1 MTSFT
6 TKTGIILDIRIASVY
21 DLTAIKK
28 LNEKWTVASLD
39 IVDKEN
45 GFLYCD
51 SYNEVD
57 LKKIIEA
64 EEVAIATNNGQVIA
78 YYINDN
84 YSNLVTDYKDAIKKL
99 KQEGTISPDLKVSL
113 RTQIVVEKEFH
124 RMGIPVAMLSFLKP
138 LLKLKYDLLF
148 SIGINENPKR
158 IAHQK
163 AGWEIIYENDFNYY
177 CIYNL
182 NPNE

>member
-1 MTSFT
+1 MKTIT
-6 TKTGIILDIRIASVY
+6 TKTGLILDIRLAELN
-21 DLTAIKK
+21 DLKAIQK
-28 LNEKWTVASLD
+28 LNTKWTVSSIDKA
-39 IVDKEN
+39 DKEN

-51 SYNEVD
+51 TYKEED

-64 EEVAIATNNGQVIA
+64 EEVAVATNNGQVIA

-84 YSNLVTDYKDAIKKL
+84 YSHLLSQYDNTINKL
-99 KQEGTISPDLKVSL
+99 KEDGTILPDLKVSL

-124 RMGIPVAMLSFLKP
+124 RMGVPSEMLSFLKP
-138 LLKLKYDLLF
+138 LLIPKYDLLF

-177 CIYNL
+177 CIYDLRQNK
-182 NPNE
+182 